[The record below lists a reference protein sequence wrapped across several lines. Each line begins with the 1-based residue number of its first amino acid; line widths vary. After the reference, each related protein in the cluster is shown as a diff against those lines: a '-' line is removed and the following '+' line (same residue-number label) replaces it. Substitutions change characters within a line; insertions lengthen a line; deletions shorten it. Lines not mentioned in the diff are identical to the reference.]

1 MFMLKKIVNILLS
14 LLLCCSLVGCG
25 IGKTSPIL
33 EIKKGISFE
42 LLDALR
48 VDNAT
53 NNTVYYYFLGN
64 VENNSKSDFSMSN
77 LEYEITDKENKKI
90 HSIDSDEVKIV
101 QELKAGQ
108 STFIYGYVGY
118 PNNNQENMGIS
129 FPKFD
134 QFLPFSS
141 VDVRKISDK
150 NVKHSDSKK
159 FTLYEDD
166 QFKCKVDASDLKYS
180 FENGN
185 SVVRGLKVTYKN
197 KTDQQRVVPYLTPKG
212 TLSGLDLNLYANLG
226 DFSKM
231 PLEKVKKIRFK
242 KAGNQLRTIKK
253 ESMTTGYECFYLD
266 KKQSITCEIGFIFEK
281 CIPDFKKHDPKAI
294 TIDLNSASFGYS
306 DTIQVDY

>member
-1 MFMLKKIVNILLS
+1 MVKKVISVVLS
-14 LLLCCSLVGCG
+14 LFMCFSMTGCK
-25 IGKTSPIL
+25 IGKESPL
-33 EIKKGISFE
+33 LQIKKGVSFE

-64 VENNSKSDFSMSN
+64 VKNKTKSAFPMN
-77 LEYEITDKENKKI
+77 ELEYEITDKENEKI
-90 HSIDSDEVKIV
+90 HAIDSNEVKIV
-101 QELKAGQ
+101 QELQPDQ

-134 QFLPFSS
+134 KFLPFSS
-141 VDVRKISDK
+141 VDVREIDDD

-159 FTLYEDD
+159 FTLCEDD
-166 QFKCKVDASDLKYS
+166 LFKCQVDASNLKYS

-185 SVVRGLKVTYKN
+185 SVVRGLKVTYQN
-197 KTDQQRVVPYLTPKG
+197 KTDQQLVVPYLIPKG
-212 TLSGLDLNLYANLG
+212 TLSGLDLNLYSNLG
-226 DFSKM
+226 DFSNM
-231 PLEKVKKIRFK
+231 SLEEVKKVKFK
-242 KAGNQLRTIKK
+242 KVGKQLRTVHR

-294 TIDLNSASFGYS
+294 TIDLSSASLGYS
-306 DTIQVDY
+306 NTIQVDY